1 MTPKLSFQLLCL
13 GIICT
18 IALALGESFYYYFIV
33 VAHIK
38 TTNDIHKLYLLR
50 SILKMWPIT
59 SLHFSADPKCN
70 ETVNDGTGHEKI
82 VKFYYNPQLGF
93 CSPFFYT
100 GEGGNAN
107 RFDSDHD
114 CMVSCSPKYQE
125 ILLLLCT
132 LKMDPGTCFASIVMY
147 YYDTTEKNCRMF
159 LYRGCQGNG
168 NRFESREDCQTR
180 CRGHGSDLCCCY
192 AGPEVRLIPNN
203 HFYSTGNKESHAQ
216 NTSCCNVMLNCK
228 TSVCFFLLLVGR
240 QNEQA

>member
-1 MTPKLSFQLLCL
+1 MVGSKMTPKLSFQLLCL

-18 IALALGESFYYYFIV
+18 IALAL
-33 VAHIK
+33 
-38 TTNDIHKLYLLR
+38 
-50 SILKMWPIT
+50 
-59 SLHFSADPKCN
+59 DPKCN

-125 ILLLLCT
+125 FYPEGDVVCT

-180 CRGHGSDLCCCY
+180 CRARSGRMLDADSPNPDQQTVDVGLIVGVLGGIIFAVAVISAVAMLVQRKTKR
-192 AGPEVRLIPNN
+192 AGMKKVSASEVEM
-203 HFYSTGNKESHAQ
+203 T
-216 NTSCCNVMLNCK
+216 
-228 TSVCFFLLLVGR
+228 
-240 QNEQA
+240 